1 MAKRAIEND
10 AVDPVRARLAG
21 AVAGAVVET
30 PVPTEAPAASRSELE
45 PPARTP
51 RTTRPRP
58 TREPHLSRPVAKPA
72 TTQASVNRKFMVTEQ
87 EAERMQEV
95 TLTISRAFGGKVPHT
110 KITRAL
116 WAILADHEERIK
128 RMAPGDRRPAPSTGD
143 SDAQAEYEIA
153 LHEFL
158 SEFLNRSR

>member
-1 MAKRAIEND
+1 MAKRAVEND

-21 AVAGAVVET
+21 AVAGAVVE
-30 PVPTEAPAASRSELE
+30 PAPESAHEESRSE
-45 PPARTP
+45 PALPRTP
-51 RTTRPRP
+51 RPAKQRP
-58 TREPHLSRPVAKPA
+58 TREPQLSRPVAKPSP
-72 TTQASVNRKFMVTEQ
+72 TQATVNRKFMVTEQ

-95 TLTISRAFGGKVPHT
+95 TLTISKAFGGKVPHT

-116 WAILADHEERIK
+116 WSILADHEERIK

-153 LHEFL
+153 LYEFL